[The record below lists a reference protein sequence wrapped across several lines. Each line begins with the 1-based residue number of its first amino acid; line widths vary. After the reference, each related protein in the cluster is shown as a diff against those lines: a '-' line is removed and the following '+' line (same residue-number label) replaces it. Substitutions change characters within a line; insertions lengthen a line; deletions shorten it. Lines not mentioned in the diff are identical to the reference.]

1 MWHFSTRIK
10 TILCGIVTHKTL
22 ANAYLFSGPPTA
34 LLDQAAQF
42 FAMGINCLAFDDGP
56 CGNCG
61 PCQGIQNRTFID
73 VRDITPD
80 TTIKI
85 EDIKTLQNSTKYGPN
100 QGNKLVVLVH
110 EAEKMTDQAANAFL
124 KTLEEPHGDVIF
136 ILITTNPVGLLP
148 TIRSR
153 CQEVDIPSA
162 AQGVQVSPDEGY
174 VPYQNFMQLAT
185 VEKLQLA
192 TTWAQNKATIPE
204 FLCLWIDELWANTRS
219 ASRVDLKNI
228 ELIIEILG
236 QFRYNLNSRLH
247 LENLFLRLQS
257 AGIGKK

>member
-1 MWHFSTRIK
+1 MWNFSSRIQ
-10 TILCGIVTHKTL
+10 TILSGIIAHKTL

-34 LLDQAAQF
+34 LLDEAAQF
-42 FAMGINCLAFDDGP
+42 FAMGINCLAFNAGP

-61 PCQGIQNRTFID
+61 PCHGIQNHTFID
-73 VRDITPD
+73 VREITPD
-80 TTIKI
+80 TAIKI
-85 EDIKTLQNSTKYGPN
+85 EDIKTLQASTKYGPN
-100 QGNKLVVLVH
+100 QGNKLVVLVYD
-110 EAEKMTDQAANAFL
+110 AEKLTDQAANAFL
-124 KTLEEPHGDVIF
+124 KTLEEPHDDVIF

-153 CQEVDIPSA
+153 CQEIDIPSA
-162 AQGVQVSPDEGY
+162 ALGTQAAPVEGH
-174 VPYQNFMQLAT
+174 VPFQNFMQLSA

-192 TTWAQNKATIPE
+192 TTWTQDKAAFPE
-204 FLCLWIDELWANTRS
+204 FLSLWIEELWANPRS
-219 ASRVDLKNI
+219 ASSTDLKNI